1 MKYHIRQSLFINNLL
16 HLITQVA
23 VSDRR
28 TKEKARHCFSV
39 SGFLL

>member
-23 VSDRR
+23 FSDRR

>member
-28 TKEKARHCFSV
+28 TKEKARH
-39 SGFLL
+39 FLVGVTIQM